1 MQPGVNGP
9 CLPTAHQTDG
19 ANMNTAY
26 YIDLGID
33 LVPFALYVGLLIK
46 LLLSWLTLKEVSQ
59 EHRSPA
65 AAVLLL
71 TCLVIVLF
79 IASNIYTLGVY
90 GKTFLSIRVFQ
101 MFVVGNCVVYWVL
114 IEMLVRSIRRQAAMA
129 AVHAKAAEGVRSEL
143 AD

>member
-1 MQPGVNGP
+1 MRLGVNGP
-9 CLPTAHQTDG
+9 HLLTARQTDG
-19 ANMNTAY
+19 ADMNTAY
-26 YIDLGID
+26 YIDVGID
-33 LVPFALYVGLLIK
+33 LLPFVLYVGLLIK
-46 LLLSWLTLKEVSQ
+46 LLLSWMTLKGVSQ

-114 IEMLVRSIRRQAAMA
+114 IEMLVKSIRKQAALA
-129 AVHAKAAEGVRSEL
+129 AAHAKAAGEVRSEL